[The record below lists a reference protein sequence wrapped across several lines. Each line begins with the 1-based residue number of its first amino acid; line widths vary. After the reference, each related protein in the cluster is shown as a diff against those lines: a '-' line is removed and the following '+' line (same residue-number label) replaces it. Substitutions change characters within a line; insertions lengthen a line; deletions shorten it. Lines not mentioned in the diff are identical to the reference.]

1 MENGNR
7 QWGKGGDC
15 TQNEVRCVNVV
26 GKVYDEIDKFA
37 QELQDGKIG
46 FKDEAKNLQVYESFR
61 GRLGQTKKQEK
72 GEFLNFLGTAIT
84 NYKTAINPIL
94 KWEFAQDCLRYIQW
108 ARSWDVI
115 IRIDADKKMKSLEE
129 EN

>member
-46 FKDEAKNLQVYESFR
+46 LKTRQRTFR
-61 GRLGQTKKQEK
+61 
-72 GEFLNFLGTAIT
+72 FM
-84 NYKTAINPIL
+84 
-94 KWEFAQDCLRYIQW
+94 
-108 ARSWDVI
+108 SH
-115 IRIDADKKMKSLEE
+115 LEDD
-129 EN
+129 